1 MWVGSVNA
9 LRKSPIYPVAAAL
22 HIQPAKSLYGSKLPA
37 AFCTACAFTWYN
49 ARYEDIDNN
58 VIKRES
64 RDRIAYARA
73 MKQMVKQ

>member
-49 ARYEDIDNN
+49 AR
-58 VIKRES
+58 
-64 RDRIAYARA
+64 
-73 MKQMVKQ
+73 